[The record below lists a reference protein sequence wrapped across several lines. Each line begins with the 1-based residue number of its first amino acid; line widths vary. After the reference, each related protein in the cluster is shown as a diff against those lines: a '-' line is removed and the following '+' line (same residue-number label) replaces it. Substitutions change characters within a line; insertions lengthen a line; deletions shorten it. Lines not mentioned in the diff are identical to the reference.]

1 MLTEMKNY
9 MLRISLWLAVIAS
22 LCASCRSYKEVTML
36 ADVDK
41 AAVLE
46 SMPSPM
52 SNYKLREKDNLF
64 VSIVT
69 SNAEQN
75 RIYNPAQAGTP
86 PTVNNNY
93 EGEINRKIYGYEV
106 DAAGNINLPLLGS
119 FAVSGKSVREAEDM
133 ILAKAKTLFKD
144 VTTKVRLLNFKVTV
158 VGEVKRPG
166 VFFNNEAD
174 FTVLDAIGRAEGITE
189 YALIDEVLV
198 LRPLSNGRQ
207 ETFVMNLTNR
217 SALRN
222 NGFYLLPND
231 TVIIKPG
238 KNKNKQ
244 MNTQQQNWII
254 PAISAV
260 LVFINFLR
268 TN

>member
-1 MLTEMKNY
+1 MKKN
-9 MLRISLWLAVIAS
+9 MQKLCLWLVIVAG
-22 LCASCRSYKEVTML
+22 LCTSCRSYKEVTML

-52 SNYKLREKDNLF
+52 SNYKLRERDNLF

-75 RIYNPAQAGTP
+75 RTYNPAQAGTP
-86 PTVNNNY
+86 ATTNNNY
-93 EGEINRKIYGYEV
+93 EGETNRKIYGYEV
-106 DAAGNINLPLLGS
+106 DASGNINLPLLGT
-119 FAVSGKSVREAEDM
+119 FAVAGKTVREAEEM
-133 ILAKAKTLFKD
+133 VLTKSKALFKD
-144 VTTKVRLLNFKVTV
+144 VTTKIRLLNYKVTV

-166 VFFNNEAD
+166 VFFNSESD
-174 FTVLDAIGRAEGITE
+174 FTVMDAIGKAEGITE
-189 YALIDEVLV
+189 FALLNEVLV
-198 LRPLSNGRQ
+198 LRPSSNGRQ
-207 ETFVMNLTNR
+207 ETFVMDLTNR
-217 SALRN
+217 SSLRN

-254 PAISAV
+254 PAVSAV
-260 LVFINFLR
+260 LLFINVFR
-268 TN
+268 NN